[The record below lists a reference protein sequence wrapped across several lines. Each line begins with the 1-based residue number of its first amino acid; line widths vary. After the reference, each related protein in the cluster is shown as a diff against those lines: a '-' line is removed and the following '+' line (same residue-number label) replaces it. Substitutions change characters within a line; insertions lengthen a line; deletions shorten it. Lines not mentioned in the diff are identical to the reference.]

1 MKTQIIDSSLFA
13 GMLVN
18 GIHSLQAIEKELN
31 AMNVF
36 PVADG
41 DTGANMLAT
50 LRNGIKSAADTDDL
64 CEYLKS
70 VSSGMLLGARGNS
83 GVILS
88 QIFKGISLALM
99 NRTSASMDDMRDAF
113 IRGYQVAY
121 EAVAHPEEGTILTVC
136 REGIENTA
144 ARMDHIPDM
153 EEFFHAYLASME
165 VSLARTPELLP
176 VLAEMGVVDAGGK
189 GYIALIQGMADYLDG
204 VIHTE
209 PQHAGGGSEQLPSAY
224 EALDYS
230 AFDADSRFDEGY
242 CLEFILQLLRS
253 ESYDQS
259 FDSRQFTAALEQ
271 MGESL
276 VVVCDDTRVKVHVHT
291 KRPAQI
297 ITHAQQY
304 GEFLTFKL
312 ENMQLQHN
320 EYLQKQKT
328 AAAPVPI
335 PQSTQNTAVMAT
347 IAAVNGHGLNEI
359 FQNLGC
365 GQIIEC
371 GPTMSVSAE
380 EFLNAINAAN
390 AEHIVI
396 LPGNPN
402 LILAAQQAAQLSG
415 RDVAVLEA
423 KTIPEVYFALAMDI
437 QDSDDYIWRTE
448 QMRLGI
454 ENVDTF
460 LVATAAKTFS
470 HNGINFAENK
480 WVSIHHSEPVLTT
493 EDPVEAIEKSL
504 QMVED
509 LEDKSVCVLIRGNGA
524 SGRQASDIQAR
535 LQASFPMLECC
546 FLEGGQQVYS
556 WIIGLT

>member
-1 MKTQIIDSSLFA
+1 MRTQIIDSSLFA

-41 DTGANMLAT
+41 DTGTNMLAT
-50 LRNGIKSAADTDDL
+50 LKNGIKSAADTTDL

-88 QIFKGISLALM
+88 QIFKGIYLALM
-99 NRTSASMDDMRDAF
+99 NRTSASIADMRGAF

-144 ARMDHIPDM
+144 EQMDHISDM
-153 EEFFHAYLASME
+153 GDFFHTYLASME
-165 VSLARTPELLP
+165 VSLDRTPELLP
-176 VLAEMGVVDAGGK
+176 VLAEMGVVDSGGK

-204 VIHTE
+204 IIHTE
-209 PQHAGGGSEQLPSAY
+209 PQHADGGSEQFPSSY
-224 EALDYS
+224 GALDYS

-253 ESYDQS
+253 EPYDQS
-259 FDSRQFTAALEQ
+259 FDSRQFTSALEQ

-276 VVVCDDTRVKVHVHT
+276 VIVCDDTRVKVHVHT

-328 AAAPVPI
+328 AAPSRI
-335 PQSTQNTAVMAT
+335 PQNTKGTAVMAT
-347 IAAVNGHGLNEI
+347 IAAVNGHGLKEI
-359 FQNLGC
+359 LQNLGC
-365 GQIIEC
+365 SQIIEC
-371 GPTMSVSAE
+371 GPTMSVSTE
-380 EFLNAINAAN
+380 EFVNAINAAN

-415 RDVAVLEA
+415 RDAVVLEA

-437 QDSDDYIWRTE
+437 QDSDDYIRRIE
-448 QMRLGI
+448 QMQLGI

-470 HNGINFAENK
+470 HNGITFAENK

-493 EDPVEAIEKSL
+493 EDPVDAIEKSL

-509 LEDKSVCVLIRGNGA
+509 LDDKSICVLIRGNGA
-524 SGRQASDIQAR
+524 SSRQESDIQAR

-546 FLEGGQQVYS
+546 FLEGGQQVHS

>member
-1 MKTQIIDSSLFA
+1 MMIDSSLFA

-18 GIHSLQAIEKELN
+18 GIHSVQAIEKELN

-50 LRNGIKSAADTDDL
+50 LKNGIRSATDTDDL
-64 CEYLKS
+64 SEYLKS

-99 NRTSASMDDMRDAF
+99 DRASATIADMRDAF
-113 IRGYQVAY
+113 TRGYQVAY

-136 REGIENTA
+136 REGIENGA
-144 ARMDHIPDM
+144 ARSDSVSDM
-153 EEFFHAYLASME
+153 EDLFHAYLASME
-165 VSLARTPELLP
+165 ISLSRTPELLP
-176 VLAEMGVVDAGGK
+176 VLAEMGVVDSGGK

-204 VIHTE
+204 IIHTG
-209 PQHAGGGSEQLPSAY
+209 PQSVGGGNERFPPAY

-230 AFDADSRFDEGY
+230 AFDADSRFEEGY

-253 ESYDQS
+253 APYDQN
-259 FDSRQFTAALEQ
+259 FDNRRFTAALEQ

-276 VVVCDDTRVKVHVHT
+276 VVVYDDTRVKVHVHT

-320 EYLQKQKT
+320 EHLQKQKT
-328 AAAPVPI
+328 AARSRI
-335 PQSTQNTAVMAT
+335 PDNAQGAAVMAT
-347 IAAVNGHGLNEI
+347 IAAVNGCGLKEI

-371 GPTMSVSAE
+371 GPTMSASAE
-380 EFLNAINAAN
+380 EFVKAINAAN
-390 AEHIVI
+390 AKHIVI

-402 LILAAQQAAQLSG
+402 LILAAQQAARLSG
-415 RDVAVLEA
+415 RDVVVLEA

-437 QDSDDYIWRTE
+437 QDSDDHVRRIE

-460 LVATAAKTFS
+460 LVATAARSFL
-470 HNGINFAENK
+470 HNGITFAENK
-480 WVSIHHSEPVLTT
+480 WVSIHHNEPVLTT
-493 EDPVEAIEKSL
+493 DDPVTAIEKSL

-509 LEDKSVCVLIRGNGA
+509 LDDKSICVLIRGSGA
-524 SGRQASDIQAR
+524 SDRQASDIQAR